1 MFGLERLI
9 PIGIRPRRSHGARAV
24 VTGAG
29 SGIGR
34 AFALEIA
41 ERGGQVICAD
51 IDESRADET
60 VALIERN
67 HPGAAHAFRCDVSQ
81 REDVEVLARFAES
94 LFERPVTLLVNN
106 AGVGIGGK
114 PVGEIG
120 FDDWEWAL
128 GINLWGVVQGCEIF
142 APQLRAACGGGS
154 DGPGGGSSRNHAGPR
169 PHHHSGGI
177 INVASAA
184 AFAAAPSMAVYNASK
199 AAVLSLS
206 ETMAAEMS
214 GTGVA
219 VTVLCPTFVKTNVAR
234 DGRITPQSARL
245 ADTLMRLTGF
255 SPDSVAR
262 TTLDAHDRGQLYVL
276 PQLDAHLIWRLKRY
290 FPAQY
295 TYALGLLDR
304 LLPQENPITTDR
316 SSVSDKTGV

>member
-41 ERGGQVICAD
+41 ARGGQVICAD

-60 VALIERN
+60 VALIERD
-67 HPGAAHAFRCDVSQ
+67 HPGAAHAFRCDVAR
-81 REDVEVLARFAES
+81 REDVEVLAHFAES
-94 LFERPVTLLVNN
+94 LFERPVTLVVNN

-114 PVGEIG
+114 HVGEIG
-120 FDDWEWAL
+120 FDDWNWAL
-128 GINLWGVVQGCEIF
+128 GINLWGVVHGCEIF
-142 APQLRAACGGGS
+142 APQLRTA
-154 DGPGGGSSRNHAGPR
+154 RR
-169 PHHHSGGI
+169 GGI

-234 DGRITPQSARL
+234 DGRITEQSARL

-255 SPDSVAR
+255 SPDRVAR

-304 LLPQENPITTDR
+304 LLPQENSTTTDR
-316 SSVSDKTGV
+316 SAVSDKTGV

>member
-67 HPGAAHAFRCDVSQ
+67 HPGAAHAFRCDVSR
-81 REDVEVLARFAES
+81 REEVEVLARFAES
-94 LFERPVTLLVNN
+94 LFERPVTLVVNN

-128 GINLWGVVQGCEIF
+128 GINLWGVVHGCEIF
-142 APQLRAACGGGS
+142 APQLRAA
-154 DGPGGGSSRNHAGPR
+154 RR
-169 PHHHSGGI
+169 GGI

-304 LLPQENPITTDR
+304 LLPQENSTTTDR
-316 SSVSDKTGV
+316 TSVSNTTGV

>member
-9 PIGIRPRRSHGARAV
+9 PVGIRPRRSHGARAV

-41 ERGGQVICAD
+41 TRGGQVICAD
-51 IDESRADET
+51 IDESRADAT
-60 VALIERN
+60 VALIEHN
-67 HPGAAHAFRCDVSQ
+67 HPGAAYAFRCDVS
-81 REDVEVLARFAES
+81 RSEDVEVLARFAES
-94 LFERPVTLLVNN
+94 LFERPVTLVVNN

-114 PVGEIG
+114 HVGEIG

-128 GINLWGVVQGCEIF
+128 GINLWGVVHGCEIF
-142 APQLRAACGGGS
+142 APQLRAV
-154 DGPGGGSSRNHAGPR
+154 RH
-169 PHHHSGGI
+169 GGI

-234 DGRITPQSARL
+234 DGRITEQSARL

-255 SPDSVAR
+255 SPDRVAR

-295 TYALGLLDR
+295 TYALGILDR
-304 LLPQENPITTDR
+304 LLPQENPTTTDR
-316 SSVSDKTGV
+316 SAVSDKTGV